1 MDLKTFLEK
10 NYSIDSLN
18 KVILDLSNAAIK
30 ISNSIRNNYKLEN
43 KKETSQNADG
53 DKQKPLDIFADECVF
68 ESLNN
73 SSVAAYCSEEQDGM
87 TTIDKNGKYLIFCDP
102 LDGSSNIG
110 NNISIGTIFSIL
122 PFYNDSIENSLKQN
136 GNSQLCA
143 GFFVYGPQT
152 TLILSLGKGV
162 HSFYFDNKNSQF
174 NILNPNI
181 IIPKSTSEFSINS
194 SYRRF
199 WNDKVKNYIKNCEDG
214 SDGIREKNFNMRW
227 VGSLV
232 ADASRIFERG
242 GIFLYPEDKREKN
255 ESGRLRLTYE
265 ANPISFL
272 ISQAGGKATN
282 GSIDILNVEVNE
294 IHQRVPFI
302 FGSKEE
308 VEIFLNTN

>member
-255 ESGRLRLTYE
+255 KSGRLRLTYE

>member
-152 TLILSLGKGV
+152 TLILSLGQGV

-174 NILNPNI
+174 NILNSNI

-255 ESGRLRLTYE
+255 KSGRLRLTYE

>member
-43 KKETSQNADG
+43 KKETSQNVDG

-122 PFYNDSIENSLKQN
+122 PFYNGSIENSLKQN

-174 NILNPNI
+174 NILNPDI

-194 SYRRF
+194 SYRRY

-242 GIFLYPEDKREKN
+242 GIFLYPQDKREKN
-255 ESGRLRLTYE
+255 KSGRLRLTYE

-302 FGSKEE
+302 FGSEEE
-308 VEIFLNTN
+308 VDIFLNTE

>member
-122 PFYNDSIENSLKQN
+122 PFYNDSMENSLKQN
-136 GNSQLCA
+136 GKSHLCA

-174 NILNPNI
+174 NILNSNI

-255 ESGRLRLTYE
+255 KSGRLRLTYE

>member
-18 KVILDLSNAAIK
+18 KVILDISNAAIK

-68 ESLNN
+68 DSINN
-73 SSVAAYCSEEQDGM
+73 SLVAAYCSEEQDGM

-122 PFYNDSIENSLKQN
+122 PLYNGSIDNSLKQN

-194 SYRRF
+194 SYRRY
-199 WNDKVKNYIKNCEDG
+199 WNNKVKNYIKNCEDG
-214 SDGIREKNFNMRW
+214 TDGIRKKNFNMRW

-255 ESGRLRLTYE
+255 KNGRLRLTYE

-302 FGSKEE
+302 FGSEEE
-308 VEIFLNTN
+308 VDIFLNTE

>member
-18 KVILDLSNAAIK
+18 KVILDISNAAIK

-255 ESGRLRLTYE
+255 KSGRLRLTYE

>member
-102 LDGSSNIG
+102 LDGSSNIS

-136 GNSQLCA
+136 GKSQLCA

-194 SYRRF
+194 SYRRY

-242 GIFLYPEDKREKN
+242 GIFLYPQDKREKN
-255 ESGRLRLTYE
+255 KSGRLRLTYE

-302 FGSKEE
+302 FGSEEE
-308 VEIFLNTN
+308 VDIFLNTE

>member
-18 KVILDLSNAAIK
+18 KVILDISNAAIK

-122 PFYNDSIENSLKQN
+122 PFYNGSIENSLKQN

-194 SYRRF
+194 SYRRY

-214 SDGIREKNFNMRW
+214 TDGIREKNFNMRW

-242 GIFLYPEDKREKN
+242 GIFLYPQDKREKN
-255 ESGRLRLTYE
+255 KSGRLRLTYE

-302 FGSKEE
+302 FGSEEE
-308 VEIFLNTN
+308 VDIFLNTE

>member
-30 ISNSIRNNYKLEN
+30 ISNSIRNNYTLEN

-255 ESGRLRLTYE
+255 KSGRLRLTYE

>member
-122 PFYNDSIENSLKQN
+122 PFYNDSMENSLKQN

-174 NILNPNI
+174 NILNPDI

-194 SYRRF
+194 SYRRY

-242 GIFLYPEDKREKN
+242 GIFLYPQDKREKN
-255 ESGRLRLTYE
+255 KSGRLRLTYE

-302 FGSKEE
+302 FGSEEE
-308 VEIFLNTN
+308 VDIFLNTE

>member
-18 KVILDLSNAAIK
+18 KVILDISNAAIK
-30 ISNSIRNNYKLEN
+30 ISNSIRNNFNLES

-68 ESLNN
+68 ESINN

-122 PFYNDSIENSLKQN
+122 PFYNDSIENSFKQK

-174 NILNPNI
+174 NILNQNI

-194 SYRRF
+194 SYRRY

-242 GIFLYPEDKREKN
+242 GIFLYPQDKREKN
-255 ESGRLRLTYE
+255 KSGRLRLTYE

-302 FGSKEE
+302 FGSEEE
-308 VEIFLNTN
+308 VDIFLNTE

>member
-30 ISNSIRNNYKLEN
+30 ISNSIRNNYTLEN

-87 TTIDKNGKYLIFCDP
+87 TNIDKNGKYLIFCDP

-174 NILNPNI
+174 NILNSNI

-242 GIFLYPEDKREKN
+242 GIFLYPQDKRKKN
-255 ESGRLRLTYE
+255 KSGRLRLTYE

-302 FGSKEE
+302 FGSEEE
-308 VEIFLNTN
+308 VDIFLNTE

>member
-30 ISNSIRNNYKLEN
+30 ISNSIRNNYTLEN

-102 LDGSSNIG
+102 LDGSSNIS

-174 NILNPNI
+174 NILNSNI

-255 ESGRLRLTYE
+255 KSGRLRLTYE

-294 IHQRVPFI
+294 IHERVPFI

-308 VEIFLNTN
+308 VEIFINTN

>member
-18 KVILDLSNAAIK
+18 KVILDISNAAIK
-30 ISNSIRNNYKLEN
+30 ISNSIRNNNKLES

-68 ESLNN
+68 ESINN
-73 SSVAAYCSEEQDGM
+73 NSVAAYCSEEQDGM

-122 PFYNDSIENSLKQN
+122 PFYNGSIENSLKQN

-162 HSFYFDNKNSQF
+162 HSFYFDNKNIQF

-194 SYRRF
+194 SYRRY

-242 GIFLYPEDKREKN
+242 GIFLYPQDKREKN
-255 ESGRLRLTYE
+255 KNGRLRLTYE

-294 IHQRVPFI
+294 VHQRVPFI
-302 FGSKEE
+302 FGSEEE
-308 VEIFLNTN
+308 VDIFLNTE

>member
-18 KVILDLSNAAIK
+18 KVILDISNAAIK
-30 ISNSIRNNYKLEN
+30 ISNSIRNNYTLEN

-122 PFYNDSIENSLKQN
+122 PFYNGSIENSLKQN

-174 NILNPNI
+174 NILNSNI

-255 ESGRLRLTYE
+255 KSGRLRLTYE

>member
-174 NILNPNI
+174 NILNSNI

-194 SYRRF
+194 SYRRY

-242 GIFLYPEDKREKN
+242 GIFLYPQDKREKN
-255 ESGRLRLTYE
+255 KSGRLRLTYE

-272 ISQAGGKATN
+272 INQAGGKATN

-302 FGSKEE
+302 FGSEEE
-308 VEIFLNTN
+308 VDIFLNTE

>member
-122 PFYNDSIENSLKQN
+122 PFYNGSIENSLKQN

-194 SYRRF
+194 SYRRY
-199 WNDKVKNYIKNCEDG
+199 WNGKVKNYIKNCEDG

-242 GIFLYPEDKREKN
+242 GIFLYPQDKREKN
-255 ESGRLRLTYE
+255 KSGRLRLTYE

-302 FGSKEE
+302 FGSEEE
-308 VEIFLNTN
+308 VDIFLNTE

>member
-43 KKETSQNADG
+43 KNETSQNADG

-122 PFYNDSIENSLKQN
+122 PFYNGSIENSLKQN

-174 NILNPNI
+174 NILNSNI

-194 SYRRF
+194 SYRRY

-242 GIFLYPEDKREKN
+242 GIFLYPQDKREKN
-255 ESGRLRLTYE
+255 KSGRLRLTYE

-302 FGSKEE
+302 FGSEEE
-308 VEIFLNTN
+308 VDIFLNTE

>member
-174 NILNPNI
+174 NILNSNI

-242 GIFLYPEDKREKN
+242 GIFLYPQDKREKN
-255 ESGRLRLTYE
+255 KNGRLRLTYE

-302 FGSKEE
+302 FGSEEE
-308 VEIFLNTN
+308 VDIFLNTE

>member
-43 KKETSQNADG
+43 KKETSQNVDG

-174 NILNPNI
+174 NILNPDI

-194 SYRRF
+194 SYRRY

-242 GIFLYPEDKREKN
+242 GIFLYPQDKREKN
-255 ESGRLRLTYE
+255 KSGRLRLTYE

-272 ISQAGGKATN
+272 INQAGGKATN
-282 GSIDILNVEVNE
+282 GSIDILNVEVIE

-302 FGSKEE
+302 FGSEEE
-308 VEIFLNTN
+308 VDIFLNTE

>member
-174 NILNPNI
+174 NILNSNI

-255 ESGRLRLTYE
+255 KSGRLRLTYE

-308 VEIFLNTN
+308 VDIFLNTE

>member
-43 KKETSQNADG
+43 KKETSQNVDG

-122 PFYNDSIENSLKQN
+122 PFYNGSIENSLKQN

-174 NILNPNI
+174 NILNSNI

-242 GIFLYPEDKREKN
+242 GIFLYPQDKREKN
-255 ESGRLRLTYE
+255 KSGRLRLTYE

-272 ISQAGGKATN
+272 INQAGGKATN
-282 GSIDILNVEVNE
+282 GSIDILNVEVIE

-302 FGSKEE
+302 FGSEEE
-308 VEIFLNTN
+308 VDIFLNTE